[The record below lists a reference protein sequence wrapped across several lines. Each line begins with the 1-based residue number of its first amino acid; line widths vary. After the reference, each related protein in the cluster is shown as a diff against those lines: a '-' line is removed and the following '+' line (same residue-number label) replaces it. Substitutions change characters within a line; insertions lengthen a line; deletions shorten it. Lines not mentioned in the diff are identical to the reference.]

1 MMVSFIILTLI
12 YVYIFPFYLQHIC
25 MLKIN
30 RKQIWRFTMDKK
42 DTTVIELDDSKLLAL
57 YGNDLLE
64 DGAELNEL
72 SLKVGKPDGGGG
84 TPNGNR

>member
-1 MMVSFIILTLI
+1 M
-12 YVYIFPFYLQHIC
+12 HHE
-25 MLKIN
+25 
-30 RKQIWRFTMDKK
+30 K

-57 YGNDLLE
+57 YGKDLLE